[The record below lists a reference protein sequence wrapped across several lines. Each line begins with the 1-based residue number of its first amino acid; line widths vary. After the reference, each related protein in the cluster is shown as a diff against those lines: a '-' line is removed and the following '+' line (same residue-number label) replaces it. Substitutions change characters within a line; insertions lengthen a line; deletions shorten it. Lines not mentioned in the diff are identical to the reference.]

1 MNRKKI
7 ILIISGTLLMGILIG
22 ITAMS
27 MFSEKNKK
35 LYSEVPTIESIKQK
49 VIQKLELD
57 DAQIKQIE
65 PFLNT
70 YSAKASELTKE
81 HLSQLLASFEIFYS
95 ESKPY
100 LNEKQKEKFEKR
112 INRLKSKIKN

>member
-1 MNRKKI
+1 
-7 ILIISGTLLMGILIG
+7 MGILIG

-57 DAQIKQIE
+57 DAQIIWVNKR
-65 PFLNT
+65 T
-70 YSAKASELTKE
+70 
-81 HLSQLLASFEIFYS
+81 
-95 ESKPY
+95 SKPAFSFFWNF
-100 LNEKQKEKFEKR
+100 LFGIKALSEWEAEREIWKENKS
-112 INRLKSKIKN
+112 LKIENKELKMFSGKTVRFSADMSFR